1 MNYDQGLEILKR
13 QLQGDAYQDFL
24 VFEARLRENLRR
36 EQRFGSSETL
46 RSERAMTVGELNRLA
61 LANGGVSFNALCAGD
76 GGAGPAPKPALDLPA
91 LRARLQRLDA
101 VEIEALCLDHFPA
114 VYDKFGRGLRRDEML
129 NLLLD
134 HVRRNPADAPRL
146 AALLDAPPAEGRSG
160 GGPASDAVTTPLRP
174 IRNRWALL
182 VGIDAYIDPAF
193 PTLKFCVRDVLALEA
208 ALKAVGY
215 TVVTLYDDAPPHL
228 LPTRDNVEA
237 ELARICQVAG
247 EDDLVWAHFSGH
259 GMLTGGK
266 AVLITRETRAPT
278 LARKA
283 LPLAEIEGQLR
294 GSAARRLLLTLD
306 ACHTGLDRGRDIADP
321 AFIRNAYE
329 LAEGFALL
337 AASTSQQIAQEWDE
351 KEHGVFTY
359 YLLEGL
365 HGKADR
371 ADKRFVTVND
381 LVTHTLDGLRRWNV
395 EHGGLLQEPNARV
408 EGMGD
413 MILADFRPAHA
424 AGAPQA
430 SATTGAGGGRGWPAP
445 NPFGKTGRIT
455 DPTGFFDREALLRR
469 IFEELGK
476 GVNLSL
482 VGESQ
487 VGKSSLLAQ
496 VCAAG
501 PAALGL
507 PAEAFAYL
515 NLEWTYDENDF
526 YLALADALHLP
537 EPLRGYKL
545 TRALGD
551 RRHVLCLDEIEKMT
565 WDGFTVHLRSQLR
578 GLADGPAAPLKLVIA
593 SRSPLARLFPDSPE
607 LDSPLAGICLH
618 LDVGPFSPEVARE
631 FLAAR
636 LAGSGVAFTEDDIA
650 RLLAETGG
658 HPARLQRAAAELYE
672 ARGRA

>member
-1 MNYDQGLEILKR
+1 MNYEQGLAALKS
-13 QLQGDAYQDFL
+13 QLQGEALEAFL
-24 VFEARLRENLRR
+24 VFEARLHENLRQ
-36 EQRFGSSETL
+36 EQLFGTNETC
-46 RSERAMTVGELNRLA
+46 RSERSAVIHELNRLA
-61 LANGGVSFNALCAGD
+61 LVHNLPSFNDLCAGR
-76 GGAGPAPKPALDLPA
+76 APLVAPAADMPS
-91 LRARLQRLDA
+91 LRTALQRLDA
-101 VEIEALCLDHFPA
+101 VDIETLCLDHFPA
-114 VYDKFGRGLRRDEML
+114 VYDKFGRGLRRDEMI

-134 HVRRNPADAPRL
+134 YVRRSPAAAPQLAGLLTNAQPIDAASPGGRNL
-146 AALLDAPPAEGRSG
+146 KPVAPSSAAPTG
-160 GGPASDAVTTPLRP
+160 P

-193 PTLKFCVRDVLALEA
+193 PTLKYCVRDVTALAA

-215 TVVTLYDDAPPHL
+215 TVVTLHDNASPHL

-237 ELARICQVAG
+237 ELERICQVAG
-247 EDDLVWAHFSGH
+247 EDDLIWAHFSCH
-259 GMLTGGK
+259 GMVTGGR
-266 AVLITRETRAPT
+266 AVLITHETRSPS

-283 LPLAEIEGQLR
+283 LPLSDIEHILH
-294 GSAARRLLLTLD
+294 SSKARRRILTLD
-306 ACHTGLDRGRDIADP
+306 ACHIGVQVGRDIADP

-351 KEHGVFTY
+351 KQHGVFTY

-365 HGKADR
+365 SGAADR
-371 ADKRFVTVND
+371 SGKRFVTVSD
-381 LVTHTLDGLRRWNV
+381 LTTHALDGLRRWNV
-395 EHGGLLQEPNARV
+395 EHGGLLQEPTART
-408 EGMGD
+408 EGLGD
-413 MILADFRPAHA
+413 MILADFRAAPDAPPAN
-424 AGAPQA
+424 GNP
-430 SATTGAGGGRGWPAP
+430 GGGRGGVAP
-445 NPFGKTGRIT
+445 NPFGKTGRIA
-455 DPTGFFDREALLRR
+455 DPVHFFDRELLLRR
-469 IFEELGK
+469 IFEELRK

-501 PAALGL
+501 PESLGL

-515 NLEWTYDENDF
+515 NFEWVHDEEDF
-526 YLALADALHLP
+526 YLALADALQLP

-545 TRALGD
+545 TRALGA
-551 RRHVLCLDEIEKMT
+551 RRHILCLDEIEKMA

-618 LDVGPFSPEVARE
+618 LDVGPFSPDVARA

-636 LAGSGVAFTEDDIA
+636 LAGTGITFTEAEIA

-658 HPARLQRAAAELYE
+658 HPARLQRAAADLYD
-672 ARGRA
+672 ARRG